1 MDMHKATFDPGL
13 TQKYAGPLSRVI
25 NEDGSFNVR
34 RRGVRWKD
42 VGPYL
47 RLINMSW
54 PEFFLIMFLWY
65 AILNA
70 IFATGYFLLGPGN
83 LNGADAPTALGRFL
97 NDFFFS
103 AQTLSTV
110 GYGAMAPKTHA

>member
-25 NEDGSFNVR
+25 NE
-34 RRGVRWKD
+34 D